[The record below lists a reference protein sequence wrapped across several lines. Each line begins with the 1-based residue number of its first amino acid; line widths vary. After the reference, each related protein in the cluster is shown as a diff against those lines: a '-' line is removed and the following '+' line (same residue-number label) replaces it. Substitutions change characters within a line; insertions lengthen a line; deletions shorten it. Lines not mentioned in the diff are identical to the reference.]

1 MLPVLQK
8 YLGVTVHILEFKSN
22 PIEFWSTD
30 RLGQMLS
37 IVALN
42 REKIN
47 GKQVQV
53 SCIPEFG

>member
-1 MLPVLQK
+1 MLAQSIARSHNSNAMPVLQK
-8 YLGVTVHILEFKSN
+8 YLGVIVHILEFKSN

-42 REKIN
+42 R
-47 GKQVQV
+47 GKD
-53 SCIPEFG
+53 